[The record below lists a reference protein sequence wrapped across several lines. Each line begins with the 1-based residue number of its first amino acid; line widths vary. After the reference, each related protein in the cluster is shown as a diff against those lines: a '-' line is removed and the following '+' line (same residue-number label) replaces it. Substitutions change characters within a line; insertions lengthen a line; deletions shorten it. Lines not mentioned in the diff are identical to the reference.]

1 MIMSDTDRRDRA
13 EYEVPLGP
21 LHSALLEPF
30 RIRLFVDDER
40 VVDTEIT
47 YDTAHRGIERIM
59 EGMPV
64 QKALIIT
71 ERICG
76 ICSHV
81 HLWNS
86 TRMVENGLGIEI
98 PQRAEYIRVIG
109 NELERIHSHLLFLG
123 HAFEILGHETFSMRC
138 FMLRE
143 PVQNMLFL
151 LSGNRVHYTISVI
164 GGVRPRCDIDKEKK
178 KNLFEM
184 LNNLEEGCKNFA
196 NRATK
201 DTLIISRIKDIGYLS
216 KEDAVKYGALGP
228 NLRASGVND
237 DVRMRVREYTDNF
250 DFDYIVFDG
259 GTVFDRVAC
268 RVYEVLESIKI
279 IRQALETLPDEEP
292 MNVNYEIGEMDFSH
306 SYNEAARGEIY
317 DSCAL
322 DESGR
327 IRNYIDRTPSMTS
340 ISAMEVSCIGD
351 HVTDASIIIASCD
364 PCLTCTNR
372 MTIVDEKKN
381 KEYILSPEEV
391 KRMTRRRK
399 V

>member
-1 MIMSDTDRRDRA
+1 MADTDRRDRA
-13 EYEVPLGP
+13 EYEVPLG
-21 LHSALLEPF
+21 LVHSALIEPF

-64 QKALIIT
+64 QKGLIIT

-86 TRMVENGLGIEI
+86 TRMIEKGLCIEI
-98 PQRAEYIRVIG
+98 PQRAEFIRVIG

-164 GGVRPRCDIDKEKK
+164 GGVRPRCDIDKDKK
-178 KNLFEM
+178 KSLTET
-184 LNNLEEGCKNFA
+184 LNKLEEGCKNFA
-196 NRATK
+196 VRALK
-201 DTLIISRIKDIGYLS
+201 DSLIVSRVKEIGYLS

-250 DFDYIVFDG
+250 DFEYIVSDG
-259 GTVFDRVAC
+259 GTVLDRVAC
-268 RVYEVLESIKI
+268 RVYEILESIRI

-292 MNVNYEIGEMDFSH
+292 INVDFEIGEMDFSH

-372 MTIVDEKKN
+372 MTIVDEGKGR
-381 KEYILSPEEV
+381 EYILSPEEV
-391 KRMTRRRK
+391 KSMTRRRRI
-399 V
+399 